1 LKVANRRLLWLMVGL
16 CSEPMPFLI
25 GVYEVTQGQYEKVT
39 GTSPS
44 KFNKAN
50 GGGPDHPVEMVSG

>member
-1 LKVANRRLLWLMVGL
+1 MVGL